1 MNPRPFALGLFLLG
15 ACDRAQ
21 DEPNP
26 PMSDM
31 PGMPGMSH
39 PPPPAAAE
47 PAPNEG
53 ADDIAWWTCP
63 MHNSIHAAG
72 PGSCPICGMTLTPV
86 KKAELTT
93 GAVTIDDA
101 ARALAGVELAT
112 ATVRAMHRTVHA
124 VGAVTWDQERLTDVT
139 LKVDGYVREAF
150 VAAAGV
156 RVRRGQTL
164 FTLYSPEILVAQEE
178 LLGALASDDAG
189 AAARAAA
196 ARRKL
201 RLWDLSDAQ
210 IDRIV
215 ASGAALD
222 AVPILSPVDGIVIE
236 EDVVSGAAVE
246 RGARLYRLGD
256 LRHVWIEAQI
266 PETDVASV
274 RVGQTVRVSFPD
286 QGSRDGEVAL
296 VLPVIDPET
305 RTATVRVELA
315 NEDASLLPAE
325 WASIDVDL
333 DAGDQL
339 AIPESAVLYTG
350 SRRVVFV
357 DVGNGRLEPRTIRIG
372 ARADGFVAVE
382 DGLAPGDRVVAS
394 GNFQVAADSRI
405 QSGEG
410 AW

>member
-1 MNPRPFALGLFLLG
+1 MNRRSLTLGLALLG
-15 ACDRAQ
+15 ACDRAH

-26 PMSDM
+26 PMGDM

-47 PAPNEG
+47 PAPNGG

-72 PGSCPICGMTLTPV
+72 PGSCPICGMTLVPV
-86 KKAELTT
+86 KKADLTT
-93 GAVTIDDA
+93 GAVTMNDE

-112 ATVRAMHRTVHA
+112 ATVRTMRHTVHA
-124 VGAVTWDQERLTDVT
+124 VGTVTWDQERLTDVT
-139 LKVDGYVREAF
+139 IKVDGYVREAF
-150 VAAAGV
+150 VAATGT
-156 RVRRGQTL
+156 RVRRGQAL
-164 FTLYSPEILVAQEE
+164 FSLYSPDVLVAEEE
-178 LLGALASDDAG
+178 LLGALAADDAG

-201 RLWDLSDAQ
+201 RLWDLGDAQ

-236 EDVVSGAAVE
+236 EDVVSGGAVE

-274 RVGQTVRVSFPD
+274 QVGQAVRVSFPD
-286 QGSRDGEVAL
+286 QDTRSGEVAL
-296 VLPVIDPET
+296 VLPEIDPAT

-315 NEDASLLPAE
+315 NDNGSLLPAE
-325 WASIDVDL
+325 WASIDIDL
-333 DAGDQL
+333 DSGAQL
-339 AIPESAVLYTG
+339 TIPESAVLYTG

-357 DVGNGRLEPRTIRIG
+357 DVGNGRLEPRAIRIG
-372 ARADGFVAVE
+372 ARGDGFVAVE
-382 DGLAPGDRVVAS
+382 EGLAPGDRVVVS

-405 QSGEG
+405 QSGDD

>member
-1 MNPRPFALGLFLLG
+1 
-15 ACDRAQ
+15 
-21 DEPNP
+21 
-26 PMSDM
+26 
-31 PGMPGMSH
+31 
-39 PPPPAAAE
+39 
-47 PAPNEG
+47 
-53 ADDIAWWTCP
+53 
-63 MHNSIHAAG
+63 
-72 PGSCPICGMTLTPV
+72 MTLTPV
-86 KKAELTT
+86 QKAHLTT

-112 ATVRAMHRTVHA
+112 ATVRPMHRTVHA

-150 VAAAGV
+150 VAATGT
-156 RVRRGQTL
+156 RVRRAQTL

-178 LLGALASDDAG
+178 LLGALATSDDAG

-236 EDVVSGAAVE
+236 EDVVTGAAVE

-274 RVGQTVRVSFPD
+274 HVGQAVRVSFPD
-286 QGSRDGEVAL
+286 QDSRSGEVAL
-296 VLPVIDPET
+296 VLPEIDPET

-333 DAGDQL
+333 DAGEHL

-357 DVGNGRLEPRTIRIG
+357 DVGNGRLEPRTIRLG

-382 DGLAPGDRVVAS
+382 EGLAPGDRVVAA

-405 QSGEG
+405 QGGEG

>member
-1 MNPRPFALGLFLLG
+1 MNLRPLALGLVFLG
-15 ACDRAQ
+15 ACDRAH

-26 PMSDM
+26 PMSD
-31 PGMPGMSH
+31 MPGMSH

-47 PAPNEG
+47 PATNEG

-63 MHNSIHAAG
+63 MHTSIHAAG
-72 PGSCPICGMTLTPV
+72 PGSCPICGMTLMPV
-86 KKAELTT
+86 KKADLTT
-93 GAVTIDDA
+93 GAVTMDDA
-101 ARALAGVELAT
+101 ARAMAGVELAT
-112 ATVRAMHRTVHA
+112 ATVRTIRRTVHA
-124 VGAVTWDQERLTDVT
+124 VGTVTWDQERLTDVT

-150 VAAAGV
+150 VAATGT

-201 RLWDLSDAQ
+201 RLWDLADAQ

-215 ASGAALD
+215 ASGAALE
-222 AVPILSPVDGIVIE
+222 AIPIVSPVDGIVIE

-246 RGARLYRLGD
+246 RGMRLYRLGD

-274 RVGQTVRVSFPD
+274 HVGQAVRVSFPD
-286 QGSRDGEVAL
+286 HASRGGEVAL
-296 VLPVIDPET
+296 VLPEIDPAT

-315 NEDASLLPAE
+315 NDDASLLPAE
-325 WASIDVDL
+325 WAAIDVDL
-333 DAGDQL
+333 DAGEQL

-357 DVGNGRLEPRTIRIG
+357 DVGNGRLEPRAIRIG

-382 DGLAPGDRVVAS
+382 DGLAPGDRVVAA